1 MDKSDVIYKAI
12 ADYRKNTEGHEE
24 LSRFRDAVAAD
35 HADDDLLEVTKNVCE
50 IDEEWIDEIEK
61 GLVFVAAALA
71 EERQFI
77 QSNGEIIPIEKVKRV
92 SKDSV
97 EHLAKHSNLLTKKP
111 TEGNDLI
118 PDKLYTVERLSD
130 YTVYENKFLYMLLA
144 YLRDFITYRYEKII
158 DLTYTYA
165 GKLELKKDFAYHHRK
180 TKFSLTLEEERKK
193 DKYLKELNPIKSTI
207 GRIEKILSDVNF
219 YLTLP
224 IMQEVAKAPI
234 IKPPFTKTNVLRMNK
249 HFKGAV
255 ALYEYVNSYT
265 KQGYNVVPQKTSLSP
280 LPPDTA
286 DAFAELLVYSS
297 FLTYEHNL
305 NLGDVFKKHYEAE
318 LQRLKN
324 EEEKRLYE
332 RLKNLRKRVKESGK
346 GMEEYML
353 ALEER
358 VKVFDVMQRDLETA
372 HKDIQTL
379 TEEKGM
385 LIAAVEE
392 RNKTIADARAEI
404 NALTDKN
411 IEEIQRLRAEH
422 MSALADKDKELAAE
436 LDKAQQQHDKVLA
449 TIRDERMKERAEV
462 ADKIEKANAD
472 AAAKIA
478 EAAKLNAEKNQK
490 AESAAAERIRAAES
504 SRAEMAEQAR
514 SAEERMAKLSQEYMS
529 VKSRLNALRAQYG
542 LIGDDEDYTSAES
555 FDDIEKQYKAFTAF
569 YKSEWK
575 KSKKRIRRETL
586 TMEGVKD
593 EAKRKTKKQSAEQT
607 EQYADV
613 ADGNENGGSDRE
625 S

>member
-1 MDKSDVIYKAI
+1 MDGADVIYKAI
-12 ADYRKNTEGHEE
+12 RDYRKNTEGHEE

-35 HADDDLLEVTKNVCE
+35 HADDDLLEVTRNVCE

-61 GLVFVAAALA
+61 GLVYVAAALA

-111 TEGNDLI
+111 AQGNDII

-130 YTVYENKFLYMLLA
+130 FTVYENRFLYMLLA

-158 DLTYTYA
+158 DLTYTYN
-165 GKLELKKDFAYHHRK
+165 GKLELKKDFAYRNQK
-180 TKFSLTLEEERKK
+180 TKFELTLVEERKK
-193 DKYLKELNPIKSTI
+193 DTFLKELNPIKSTI

-234 IKPPFTKTNVLRMNK
+234 IKPPITKTNVLRMNK

-280 LPPDTA
+280 LNPPIA
-286 DAFAELLVYSS
+286 DAFSELLVYSS
-297 FLTYEHNL
+297 FLAYENNL
-305 NLGDVFKKHYEAE
+305 NLGEIFKKRYEAE
-318 LQRLKN
+318 LRRLKD

-332 RLKNLRKRVKESGK
+332 RLKNLRKRVKESGV

-358 VKVFDVMQRDLETA
+358 VKVFDAMQRDLETA
-372 HKDIQTL
+372 HKDIETL
-379 TEEKGM
+379 TQEKSM
-385 LIAAVEE
+385 LIAAVDE

-404 NALTDKN
+404 AALTDKN
-411 IEEIQRLRAEH
+411 IEEIQRLKAEH
-422 MSALADKDKELAAE
+422 MQALEKKDAEKAAE
-436 LDKAQQQHDKVLA
+436 LNAAQEKHDKVLA
-449 TIRDERMKERAEV
+449 NIRDERIKER
-462 ADKIEKANAD
+462 AD
-472 AAAKIA
+472 AAAEIEKAKADANALVA
-478 EAAKLNAEKNQK
+478 EAEKKNAEKIAQ
-490 AESAAAERIRAAES
+490 AESKATERVRAAES
-504 SRAEMAEQAR
+504 SRDASAEQAK
-514 SAEERMAKLSQEYMS
+514 SAEERLKALEQEHTYTL
-529 VKSRLNALRAQYG
+529 SRLNGMRAQYG
-542 LIGDDEDYTSAES
+542 LIGADEDYTSSES
-555 FDDIEKQYKAFTAF
+555 FDQIEKQYKAFTSF
-569 YKSEWK
+569 YKTEWK

-586 TMEGVKD
+586 TFEGVKQ
-593 EAKRKTKKQSAEQT
+593 EASRKNKKPV
-607 EQYADV
+607 DNP
-613 ADGNENGGSDRE
+613 DGGENGETGSE
-625 S
+625 Q